1 MSIIRNIL
9 VLFGVAITTVAA
21 WVLCVLPLMRH
32 QSWASSVIISTG
44 HCGVTSYDLTITAVF
59 AGWTFILGYLS
70 RFLFVGS
77 FVSWLRLASLTM
89 SVAMFLFGQGLFMP
103 SNLFRL
109 VSIHILLWPLA
120 SLLLLVMSNFA
131 KYRMPNTALE
141 PTPVTPGSFRCG
153 FRVGGSHRR
162 RGSAF
167 GR

>member
-1 MSIIRNIL
+1 MAQLFSLGILDMSIIRNIL

-103 SNLFRL
+103 SNLFSPC
-109 VSIHILLWPLA
+109 VYPHLA
-120 SLLLLVMSNFA
+120 LATGVIA
-131 KYRMPNTALE
+131 IACY
-141 PTPVTPGSFRCG
+141 VQFRKIPD
-153 FRVGGSHRR
+153 
-162 RGSAF
+162 A
-167 GR
+167 